1 MSSFCHKTSI
11 VLTHS
16 LAILAHVKINMMKRD
31 ENEMRTT
38 MKATM
43 TATMKNTY
51 EIAKKA
57 DANNASSIK
66 ALMNQQANNFF
77 VERDETGELVYHWI
91 DTRVDMLSSS
101 KLWTILGLQE
111 RPNSDL
117 DQAFIDAITE
127 ELISRSDFFDSK
139 PMPVSH

>member
-1 MSSFCHKTSI
+1 
-11 VLTHS
+11 
-16 LAILAHVKINMMKRD
+16 
-31 ENEMRTT
+31 MRAT
-38 MKATM
+38 MKETM

-51 EIAKKA
+51 EVAKKA
-57 DANNASSIK
+57 
-66 ALMNQQANNFF
+66 LMKQQANNFF
-77 VERDETGELVYHWI
+77 VERDETGELIYHWI

-101 KLWTILGLQE
+101 KLWNILGNPE

-127 ELISRSDFFDSK
+127 ELINRSDFFDSK

>member
-1 MSSFCHKTSI
+1 
-11 VLTHS
+11 
-16 LAILAHVKINMMKRD
+16 MK
-31 ENEMRTT
+31 EA
-38 MKATM
+38 MKVTM

-51 EIAKKA
+51 EEAKKS
-57 DANNASSIK
+57 DANNTSPIK

-77 VERDETGELVYHWI
+77 VGRDETGELVYHWI

-101 KLWTILGLQE
+101 KLWNILGGQG

-127 ELISRSDFFDSK
+127 ELINRSDFFDSR

>member
-1 MSSFCHKTSI
+1 
-11 VLTHS
+11 
-16 LAILAHVKINMMKRD
+16 MK
-31 ENEMRTT
+31 EPMTT
-38 MKATM
+38 
-43 TATMKNTY
+43 TMKNTY
-51 EIAKKA
+51 EVAKQA
-57 DANNASSIK
+57 DANSTSPIK

-77 VERDETGELVYHWI
+77 VERDETGELVYHWV

-101 KLWTILGLQE
+101 KLWNILGNPE

-127 ELISRSDFFDSK
+127 ELINRSDFFDSK